1 MEKKQVNVHLIS
13 DLTCETLI
21 NVNSVIMSQFPDVEV
36 KRFVWPFVI
45 YESQLDEIINSVNQ
59 NPGVIMVSIIKPEID
74 NIITSTF
81 SHRKD
86 ITIIHPL
93 AESIYNFSKFL
104 GIDVKVKQRKIEY
117 YDKFIPINYTL
128 EHDDGRLTEDVEEA
142 DIVIIGVSR
151 SSKTPTSVYL
161 SHLGYKVMNIPYV
174 RKDLMPDFTKVKNP
188 LLIGLI
194 IEAER
199 LLSIRSDRVGNL
211 DNNSYISKESIIK
224 EIRESRTFMESIGCH
239 VIDVTRKSV
248 EETSAKIISLY
259 DKHKHRD

>member
-1 MEKKQVNVHLIS
+1 
-13 DLTCETLI
+13 
-21 NVNSVIMSQFPDVEV
+21 
-36 KRFVWPFVI
+36 
-45 YESQLDEIINSVNQ
+45 
-59 NPGVIMVSIIKPEID
+59 
-74 NIITSTF
+74 
-81 SHRKD
+81 
-86 ITIIHPL
+86 
-93 AESIYNFSKFL
+93 
-104 GIDVKVKQRKIEY
+104 
-117 YDKFIPINYTL
+117 
-128 EHDDGRLTEDVEEA
+128 
-142 DIVIIGVSR
+142 
-151 SSKTPTSVYL
+151 
-161 SHLGYKVMNIPYV
+161 
-174 RKDLMPDFTKVKNP
+174 MPDFTKVKNP